1 MQGRFRARGYLRS
14 VDADGST
21 HENDTFTCRH
31 CQRVVDVPHMGK
43 PEDVGGLC
51 TICMG
56 AICPRCVAKGAC
68 DPFEEKLKRME
79 ASYQARR
86 WMGL

>member
-1 MQGRFRARGYLRS
+1 
-14 VDADGST
+14 
-21 HENDTFTCRH
+21 
-31 CQRVVDVPHMGK
+31 MGK
-43 PEDVGGLC
+43 PEDAGGLC
-51 TICMG
+51 TVCTG